1 MAKMAK
7 GRRVTVPPTI
17 SSAKQGRGFPP
28 PVLAINHLAA
38 SRAEIDAIIDQL
50 LQSVN
55 FNTGTA
61 SLYSRN
67 PLAKLIGKPPVI
79 DALKDSGWLVTVE
92 QQNTSSIPSL
102 DGEGWRISAMSTTMN
117 RIESPV
123 YVTLWELRNAYSQS
137 PEFLNSFVNALANH
151 LWSLGEFGF
160 ESLPI
165 DISGLPGIPDW
176 HFQYVVYQ
184 ESLLEKL
191 HKAIPSDWTCSAAG
205 GKLTVGPSP
214 TPRTKKA

>member
-1 MAKMAK
+1 M
-7 GRRVTVPPTI
+7 PPTI

-55 FNTGTA
+55 LNTGTA

-67 PLAKLIGKPPVI
+67 PLAKLIGKPPVS

-102 DGEGWRISAMSTTMN
+102 DGEGWRISAVSTNTN

-123 YVTLWELRNAYSQS
+123 YATIWGLRDAYSQT
-137 PEFLNSFVNALANH
+137 PEFLSSFVDALANH
-151 LWSLGEFGF
+151 LWNLGELWF
-160 ESLPI
+160 ESLPVA
-165 DISGLPGIPDW
+165 ISSLPGVSDW
-176 HFQYVVYQ
+176 HFKYVVCPGA
-184 ESLLEKL
+184 LLEKL
-191 HKAIPSDWTCSAAG
+191 PKAIPADWTCSAAG